1 MGSRETKGSE
11 KRMLTTVMESA
22 AQISVFEQWWLDIQP
37 ALESNTLNVWQSIYK
52 ELYLNVLKD
61 DRWLSYLR
69 GLEKT
74 LEVSLF
80 AIIVGLV
87 LGTLLAI
94 LRLPQIQNM
103 DARGKGFGR
112 RLGAGICRFL
122 SKVAGFYINLMRG
135 TPLLLQ
141 VLLINYGIFGSIRVD
156 KLVIGVI
163 ACGLNS
169 AAYVA
174 EIVRGGIMSVEKGQ
188 TEAGRSLGL
197 SGLSTMIYIILPQA
211 AKSALPAMLNEFI
224 ALIKETSV
232 LSYIAVTELT
242 KAGDYIRSRTFSAF
256 TPYIVSGLLYVAVTL
271 TLTYLIGKLERRLRN
286 SDH

>member
-1 MGSRETKGSE
+1 MN
-11 KRMLTTVMESA
+11 
-22 AQISVFEQWWLDIQP
+22 ISIFEQWWLEIEPLVQ
-37 ALESNTLNVWQSIYK
+37 ANTLNIWQFLYK
-52 ELYLNVLKD
+52 EIYLNIIKD
-61 DRWLSYLR
+61 DRWLQYLK
-69 GLEKT
+69 GLGVT
-74 LEVSLF
+74 LEVSFF

-94 LRLPQIQNM
+94 LRLPQVTEM
-103 DARGKGFGR
+103 SAKGKGI
-112 RLGAGICRFL
+112 GAKIGVGVIRVL
-122 SKVAGFYINLMRG
+122 SKFAAGYINLMRG

-141 VLLINYGIFGSIRVD
+141 VLIINFGIFFGTGVD
-156 KLVIGVI
+156 KVIIGII

-197 SGLSTMIYIILPQA
+197 SGVRTMVYIILPQA
-211 AKSALPAMLNEFI
+211 AKSALPAMCNEFI
-224 ALIKETSV
+224 SLIKETSI
-232 LSYIAVTELT
+232 LSYIALTELT

-256 TPYIVSGLLYVAVTL
+256 TPYIVSGLLYLLMVL
-271 TLTYLIGKLERRLRN
+271 TLTWLIGKLERRLRN

>member
-1 MGSRETKGSE
+1 MGMIE
-11 KRMLTTVMESA
+11 A
-22 AQISVFEQWWLDIQP
+22 AGQISVFEQWWLDIQP
-37 ALESNTLNVWQSIYK
+37 ALESNTLNVWQNIYK
-52 ELYLNVLKD
+52 EIYINIIKD

-74 LEVSLF
+74 LEVSLL
-80 AIIVGLV
+80 AILVGLA

-94 LRLPQIQNM
+94 LRLPQVGQMNVK
-103 DARGKGFGR
+103 GKGFWK

-122 SKVAGFYINLMRG
+122 YKAAGFYINLMRG

-174 EIVRGGIMSVEKGQ
+174 EIVRGGIMSIEKGQ

-197 SGLSTMIYIILPQA
+197 SGFRTMIYIVLPQA
-211 AKSALPAMLNEFI
+211 AKSALPAMCNEFI

-242 KAGDYIRSRTFSAF
+242 KAGDYIRSRTYSAF
-256 TPYIVSGLLYVAVTL
+256 TPYIVSGLLYVLVTL
-271 TLTYLIGKLERRLRN
+271 TLTTLIGKLERRLRS